1 MSVYSGFFTS
11 PPTLLKLKCLL
22 SEIQFKLS
30 HPKSPESVCSLPC
43 DLGQAKK
50 YVEGESCCWHCFNCT
65 QYQVRQHI
73 FTISSNSTSPSPLS
87 AHSIHTL
94 MKNWQ
99 ARQFPV
105 HFHIF
110 LLISI
115 RFCRRHAYFL
125 CTNGVSK
132 NGNVLLCSD

>member
-1 MSVYSGFFTS
+1 MTVYSELFMS

-65 QYQVRQHI
+65 QYQVRRHNI
-73 FTISSNSTSPSPLS
+73 ATTINSNSTSPSPF
-87 AHSIHTL
+87 AHSIHHSHPDEKLTGEAISSAFSYFL
-94 MKNWQ
+94 
-99 ARQFPV
+99 ADIDPILSSTRSLPV
-105 HFHIF
+105 HEWC
-110 LLISI
+110 LE
-115 RFCRRHAYFL
+115 
-125 CTNGVSK
+125 K
-132 NGNVLLCSD
+132 